1 MINIFDDNTLNID
14 EYKPDSRGVEAAKK
28 LIKTDWFCIIALMIS
43 AILVYV
49 ILESK
54 NIFELYFVSKA
65 VFYVPIFVG
74 LFWVEVMMI
83 CRNSTMR
90 KVNDFTDQEK
100 FDFNYYFLYKKKNKS
115 AWVTNNYLLALG
127 INSAL
132 MGAKEK
138 CRDALAL
145 LTYDYQP
152 AVLGIL
158 REWLDS
164 DETTIDREKISPR
177 KKIINPI
184 RFLPLFLVLDI
195 GVLTACVDY
204 NVLLQYG
211 ATRTAIAVMGYI
223 QSVAFVVIGMGI
235 ALMLIFQTGKNKTF
249 ANSYKLKKTAKIIIG
264 VVAIIFTIY
273 AVLTNEAL
281 GYGMNLHKDDTED
294 ISSIEDTKS
303 SLDEDDYE
311 YYEEE
316 NSEDYLDGYGENNE
330 AESLY
335 DEYEED
341 YEEAYPEESGDYE
354 LDIMNKMIILCNYLQ
369 KNGVIDDFSVELG
382 YNAKGRVSGTVA
394 QDDKYVYVLYDN
406 GNKKDKHGNDC
417 LELVL
422 EAEPLD
428 ENGNS
433 LGQTEATLKGF
444 YLVDLESGEV
454 TDEHKTHW

>member
-1 MINIFDDNTLNID
+1 MVLSEILAYYIMV
-14 EYKPDSRGVEAAKK
+14 SRN
-28 LIKTDWFCIIALMIS
+28 F
-43 AILVYV
+43 
-49 ILESK
+49 
-54 NIFELYFVSKA
+54 FELYCVSKA
-65 VFYVPIFVG
+65 IIYVG
-74 LFWVEVMMI
+74 LFVLLIWAEVI
-83 CRNSTMR
+83 ILNRNITMR
-90 KVNDFTDQEK
+90 KVSGLSDQEK
-100 FDFNYYFLYKKKNKS
+100 FDFNYYCLYKKKNMS
-115 AWVTNNYLLALG
+115 IWARNNYLVALA

-132 MGAKEK
+132 LGSKEK
-138 CRDALAL
+138 CKDAISL
-145 LTYDYQP
+145 LPDDYKP

-158 REWLDS
+158 KEWLDS
-164 DETTIDREKISPR
+164 DESTIDREKISPR

-211 ATRTAIAVMGYI
+211 VTRTAIAVMGYL
-223 QSVAFVVIGMGI
+223 QSVAFVIIGMGI
-235 ALMLIFQTGKNKTF
+235 ALMLIFQTEKNTTF
-249 ANSYKLKKTAKIIIG
+249 ANSYKLKNTAKIIIG

-281 GYGMNLHKDDTED
+281 GYGMNLHRDDTEE
-294 ISSIEDTKS
+294 ISSTDDTES
-303 SLDEDDYE
+303 SLPEDDYE
-311 YYEEE
+311 YYEKDD
-316 NSEDYLDGYGENNE
+316 SGDYLEGYDEYYE

-354 LDIMNKMIILCNYLQ
+354 LDVMNKMIILCNYLQ

-382 YNAKGRVSGTVA
+382 YNAKGRVKGTVA
-394 QDDKYVYVLYDN
+394 QDDDYIYVLYDN

-417 LELVL
+417 IELVL

-433 LGQTEATLKGF
+433 LGQSEASLKGF